1 MIKSAVTI
9 SLVKEA
15 EGGPFVFWHDLAAGC
30 AKAAELGYDA
40 VEVFAPNA
48 DAIPVDELR
57 GLTAQHNLKVAAV
70 GTGGGWVIHKW
81 HLCQPDAALRDNA
94 KNFIRAIIDAGA
106 QLSAPAIIGSMQ
118 GRFEGDVSKKQAHD
132 FLRDALNELGE
143 HAKAAGVPL
152 IYEPLNRYESNLLN
166 RAEDTV
172 EFLGT
177 LDTDNVVILAD
188 LFHMNIEETN
198 ISEALRTYGKHIGH
212 VHFVDSNRR
221 PAGCAHMDYAPIA
234 AALKETGYDK
244 YASAEAFPW
253 PDSDAA
259 AKATID
265 ASNNH
270 LASHDPPEAGQ
281 HGSRT
286 SGHLVW
292 RFVVGARV
300 SAGGD

>member
-1 MIKSAVTI
+1 
-9 SLVKEA
+9 
-15 EGGPFVFWHDLAAGC
+15 
-30 AKAAELGYDA
+30 
-40 VEVFAPNA
+40 
-48 DAIPVDELR
+48 
-57 GLTAQHNLKVAAV
+57 
-70 GTGGGWVIHKW
+70 
-81 HLCQPDAALRDNA
+81 
-94 KNFIRAIIDAGA
+94 
-106 QLSAPAIIGSMQ
+106 
-118 GRFEGDVSKKQAHD
+118 
-132 FLRDALNELGE
+132 
-143 HAKAAGVPL
+143 VPL

-234 AALKETGYDK
+234 AALKEIGYDK

-259 AKATID
+259 AKTTID
-265 ASNNH
+265 AFNKH
-270 LASHDPPEAGQ
+270 LA
-281 HGSRT
+281 
-286 SGHLVW
+286 
-292 RFVVGARV
+292 
-300 SAGGD
+300 

>member
-48 DAIPVDELR
+48 DAIPVDELKA
-57 GLTAQHNLKVAAV
+57 LTAKHGLKVAAV

-81 HLCQPDAALRDNA
+81 HLCQPGAASRENA
-94 KNFIRAIIDAGA
+94 KGFIRSIIDAGA
-106 QLSAPAIIGSMQ
+106 QLGAPAIIGSMQ
-118 GRFEGDVSKKQAHD
+118 GRFEGEVSKEQALD
-132 FLRDALNELGE
+132 WLCEALNDLGE

-166 RAEDTV
+166 RAEDAV
-172 EFLGT
+172 AFLGA

-188 LFHMNIEETN
+188 LFHMNIEEAS
-198 ISEALRTYGKHIGH
+198 IADGLRTYGKHIGH

-221 PAGCAHMDYAPIA
+221 PAGCGHMDYAPIA
-234 AALKETGYDK
+234 AALKAIGYDK

-253 PDSDAA
+253 PDSDDA
-259 AKATID
+259 AKKTID
-265 ASNNH
+265 AFKQH
-270 LASHDPPEAGQ
+270 LA
-281 HGSRT
+281 
-286 SGHLVW
+286 
-292 RFVVGARV
+292 
-300 SAGGD
+300 

>member
-15 EGGPFVFWHDLAAGC
+15 EGGPFVFWHDLVAGC
-30 AKAAELGYDA
+30 SKAAELGYDA

-48 DAIPVDELR
+48 DAIPVDKLKA
-57 GLTAQHNLKVAAV
+57 LTAEHVLKIAAV

-81 HLCQPDAALRDNA
+81 HLCQPDAGSRENA
-94 KNFIRAIIDAGA
+94 KNFIRSIIDAGA
-106 QLSAPAIIGSMQ
+106 HLDAPAIIGSMQ
-118 GRFEGDVSKKQAHD
+118 GRFEGEESKEQALD
-132 FLRDALNELGE
+132 WLRVALNDLGE

-166 RAEDTV
+166 RAEDAV
-172 EFLGT
+172 VFLDT

-188 LFHMNIEETN
+188 LFHMSIEETN
-198 ISEALRTYGKHIGH
+198 IADGLRAYGHHIGL

-221 PAGCAHMDYAPIA
+221 PAGCGQMDYAPIA
-234 AALKETGYDK
+234 AALKEIGYEK

-259 AKATID
+259 AKATIE
-265 ASNNH
+265 AFNQH
-270 LASHDPPEAGQ
+270 LA
-281 HGSRT
+281 
-286 SGHLVW
+286 
-292 RFVVGARV
+292 
-300 SAGGD
+300 